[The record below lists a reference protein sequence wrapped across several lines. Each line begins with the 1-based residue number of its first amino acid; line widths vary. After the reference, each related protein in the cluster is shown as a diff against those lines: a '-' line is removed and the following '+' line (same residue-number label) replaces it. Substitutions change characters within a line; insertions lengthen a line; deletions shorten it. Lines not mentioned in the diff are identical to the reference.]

1 MTSVE
6 YASDLESRVG
16 QELGVSSWRSLTF
29 EDFVTFGDL
38 SGDTYWIHTDR
49 ERARRETPYG
59 DAIAQGLLTLSL
71 VIGLAGECFEIRQKE
86 RSLNYGLDHV
96 RFTSPVKPDE
106 RVRLRMSLGGY
117 KAIESRV
124 CRLTLAC
131 VLEIDG
137 KTKPA
142 LVADWIS
149 MVYDRRPAEHTP

>member
-6 YASDLESRVG
+6 FATDLESRVG
-16 QELGVSSWRSLTF
+16 EELGVSSWRSLTF
-29 EDFVTFGDL
+29 EDFVTFGNL

-71 VIGLAGECFEIRQKE
+71 VIGLAGECFEIRQKD
-86 RSLNYGLDHV
+86 RSLNYGLERV
-96 RFTSPVKPDE
+96 RFTNPVKPDE
-106 RVRLRMSLGGY
+106 RVRLHMKLGGFV
-117 KAIESRV
+117 AVEPSV
-124 CRLTLAC
+124 SRLTLSC
-131 VLEIDG
+131 LLEIDG

-149 MVYDRRPAEHTP
+149 IVYDRRPDALN